1 MQSAESDLQMPLN
14 LRGTVIVALALLAAC
29 TILYPVLSVASQA
42 MMQMSPLP
50 IGP

>member
-1 MQSAESDLQMPLN
+1 MQSSESTLQVPLN
-14 LRGTVIVALALLAAC
+14 LRGSVIVALSLLAAC
-29 TILYPVLSVASQA
+29 TVLYPALSAASQA